1 LPVFRYELED
11 DDVNSLVRVPGL
23 MDSIREV
30 LLSDVEAPN
39 RLHLTYGTT
48 WYGVMPAAGLGY
60 ISTKL
65 VGVYPENAARG
76 DPLVRGVLV
85 LLDASTGEPLLLADA
100 TTATAWRTAAASMLA
115 LDVMGAPSGAVVGII
130 GAGVQAR
137 YHALALKQVY
147 EPSRI
152 LVASRTRSRAQELA
166 MTVGGEAV
174 DLETLH
180 RESEIVIA
188 TTNSTEPVVRGGL
201 LREGAYVVSVGAPRP
216 VRELDEEVKRRAR
229 CLLADTREG
238 VLAESDDAAGFDDI
252 VELREALQG
261 RKCRWGDIRV
271 YKSVGTALF
280 DHAIAV
286 YLWRRI
292 GGGRDD
298 T

>member
-11 DDVNSLVRVPGL
+11 DDVNSLVRVQDL
-23 MDSIREV
+23 VDSIREV
-30 LLSDVEAPN
+30 LLSDVEAPK
-39 RLHLTYGTT
+39 RLHITYGTT

-65 VGVYPENAARG
+65 VGVYPENPARG
-76 DPLVRGVLV
+76 DPLVRGVLTLV
-85 LLDASTGEPLLLADA
+85 DARTGEPLLLADA
-100 TTATAWRTAAASMLA
+100 TTATAWRTAAATMLA
-115 LDVMGAPSGAVVGII
+115 LDVMGAPSGATVGII

-137 YHALALKQVY
+137 YHALAVKQVY

-152 LVASRTRSRAQELA
+152 LITSRTRARAQELA
-166 MTVGGEAV
+166 MSANGEVV

-180 RESEIVIA
+180 RESDIIIA
-188 TTNSTEPVVRGGL
+188 ATNSTEPVVRGRL
-201 LREGAYVVSVGAPRP
+201 LRENAYVASVGAPRP
-216 VRELDEEVKRRAR
+216 VRELDDEVKERAK

-238 VLAESDDAAGFDDI
+238 VVSESDDAAGFEEI
-252 VELREALQG
+252 VELREALKG
-261 RKCRWGDIRV
+261 RKCRWGDVRV

-292 GGGRDD
+292 RGDHGGA
-298 T
+298 